1 MRNCLRLLAAS
12 AILVAVLV
20 FPNSASAAGI
30 RCFAVEDV
38 APDQGMI
45 CRITCVICEDQDN
58 GNAVVGQDCY
68 DNVCWFG
75 GRPAI

>member
-1 MRNCLRLLAAS
+1 VKNCLRLLAAF
-12 AILVAVLV
+12 AILVGVMV
-20 FPNSASAAGI
+20 FPDLASAAGI
-30 RCFAVEDV
+30 HCFSVENV

-45 CRITCVICEDQDN
+45 CRITCVLCEDQDN
-58 GNAVVGQDCY
+58 GNAVVGESCY